1 MSPHPVA
8 AICRALAISRS
19 TAYRPQRDRGPFYQR
34 ADDAQVAERIR
45 TVVRERGS
53 YGHKRVTALV
63 NRQFGTRYNRKRIRR
78 VMALCDLTL
87 PPRARRRSGRAHRGR
102 IMRDAS
108 NERWSSDTLELPCW
122 NGESVVLG
130 FVLDC
135 HDRECLA
142 WVAEPHALC
151 AADIQR
157 LMQAAVAGRF
167 PLAHA
172 EPAVQWL
179 SDNGSIYTALATVW
193 EAERLGLAPVT
204 TPAYS
209 PESNGM
215 SEAFVNTLKRDYR
228 EGADL
233 SSAAAVLAQIPAWIE
248 DYNTTAPHSA
258 LGYRSPRQYRAEAA
272 PKEVQ
277 ILVP

>member
-1 MSPHPVA
+1 MA
-8 AICRALAISRS
+8 AICRTLGCSRS
-19 TAYRPQRDRGPFYQR
+19 TAYRPLRERGPCYQR
-34 ADDAQVAERIR
+34 TDDAEVAERIR
-45 TVVRERGS
+45 TIVRERGS

-78 VMALCDLTL
+78 VMALCALTL
-87 PPRARRRSGRAHRGR
+87 PPRARRQNGRAHRGR

-108 NERWSSDTLELPCW
+108 DERWCSDTLELPCW
-122 NGESVVLG
+122 NGDRVVLG
-130 FVLDC
+130 FAIDC

-142 WVAEPHALC
+142 WVAEARDLC

-157 LMQAAVAGRF
+157 LMQAAVAARFGDGR
-167 PLAHA
+167 A

-179 SDNGSIYTALATVW
+179 SDNGGIYTALATVW
-193 EAERLGLAPVT
+193 EAERLGLVPVT

-228 EGADL
+228 DGADL
-233 SSAAAVLAQIPAWIE
+233 SSAAAVLAQIPAWIH

-258 LGYRSPRQYRAEAA
+258 LGYRSPRQYRQERAEAA
-272 PKEVQ
+272 PKEAQ